1 MREGDGWGNTH
12 ACLPLS
18 SLLLSI
24 STQEM
29 VDFLVDVWVEDGL
42 Y

>member
-1 MREGDGWGNTH
+1 MGKHPRLLTS
-12 ACLPLS
+12 LLSLLS
-18 SLLLSI
+18 S

>member
-1 MREGDGWGNTH
+1 MGKHPRLLT
-12 ACLPLS
+12 
-18 SLLLSI
+18 SLLLLSS